1 MKRALVGLLSM
12 LFVLPIV
19 LGLGTALAQSALT
32 RNYASPIAQV
42 NTVPIQPNAVTTTMF
57 FQAVNGDPSKAGTR
71 ISGTGFGFDW
81 RLSGRYYS
89 LVYDLQSVSPQD
101 PGAVA
106 PFCKK
111 NNDTI
116 PFTFMIIGTWIVDPF
131 GFATLV
137 QLPTSLSQLQLNLAR
152 TASVR
157 FDTQFGAPIP
167 PAPDPT
173 RFLLRSCGTLTRLRA
188 PERRFLFV
196 DEEP

>member
-1 MKRALVGLLSM
+1 MQRALVGVLCLLVLM
-12 LFVLPIV
+12 LIFLSIGP
-19 LGLGTALAQSALT
+19 AFAQSAPT

-42 NTVPIQPNAVTTTMF
+42 NTVPIQPNAVTTTMY
-57 FQAVNGDPSKAGTR
+57 FQALGNPAQAGTR
-71 ISGTGFGFDW
+71 VTGTGFGFDW
-81 RLSGRYYS
+81 RLNGRYYS

-116 PFTFMIIGTWIVDPF
+116 PFLIMIIGTWVVDPF

-137 QLPTSLSQLQLNLAR
+137 QLPTNLTQLKLNLAR

-157 FDTQFGAPIP
+157 FDTQFGSPIP

-173 RFLLRSCGTLTRLRA
+173 RFLLRSCGTLYTPPGA
-188 PERRFLFV
+188 
-196 DEEP
+196 

>member
-1 MKRALVGLLSM
+1 MKRALVVVVSLL
-12 LFVLPIV
+12 LVLPGAE
-19 LGLGTALAQSALT
+19 GLGTALAQSTPA
-32 RNYASPIAQV
+32 RSYGSPIAQV
-42 NTVPIQPNAVTTTMF
+42 NTVPIQPNGVTTTMF
-57 FQAVNGDPSKAGTR
+57 FQALGSPGQAGTR
-71 ISGTGFGFDW
+71 ITGTAFGFDW

-116 PFTFMIIGTWIVDPF
+116 PFLIMIIGMWVVDPF
-131 GFATLV
+131 GFAILV
-137 QLPTSLSQLQLNLAR
+137 QLPTNLTQLQLNLAR

-157 FDTQFGAPIP
+157 FDTQFGSPIP

-173 RFLLRSCGTLTRLRA
+173 RFLLRSCGSLYTPPGA
-188 PERRFLFV
+188 
-196 DEEP
+196 

>member
-1 MKRALVGLLSM
+1 MKRALFGPLSM
-12 LFVLPIV
+12 LFVLSIV
-19 LGLGTALAQSALT
+19 VVLGTALAQSALT

-42 NTVPIQPNAVTTTMF
+42 NTVPIQTNAVTTTMF

-89 LVYDLQSVSPQD
+89 LVYDLVSVSPQD

-116 PFTFMIIGTWIVDPF
+116 PFTFMIIGTWVVPPF

-137 QLPTSLSQLQLNLAR
+137 QLPDQLESA
-152 TASVR
+152 TAQPGQNGV
-157 FDTQFGAPIP
+157 GALRHPI
-167 PAPDPT
+167 
-173 RFLLRSCGTLTRLRA
+173 
-188 PERRFLFV
+188 
-196 DEEP
+196 

>member
-1 MKRALVGLLSM
+1 MKRALVLALCA
-12 LFVLPIV
+12 LCLLPIAIGANAV
-19 LGLGTALAQSALT
+19 SAQSAPA

-42 NTVPIQPNAVTTTMF
+42 NTVPIQPNGVTTSMM
-57 FQAVNGDPSKAGTR
+57 FQALGSPSSAGTR
-71 ISGTGFGFDW
+71 VSGTGFGFDW

-89 LVYDLQSVSPQD
+89 LVYDLASVSPQD

-116 PFTFMIIGTWIVDPF
+116 AFTTMIIGTWIVDIL

-137 QLPTSLSQLQLNLAR
+137 QLPTNLSQLQLNLAR

-157 FDTQFGAPIP
+157 FDTQFGSPIP

-173 RFLLRSCGTLTRLRA
+173 RFLMRSCGTLFTPPGA
-188 PERRFLFV
+188 
-196 DEEP
+196 